1 MTSARNVVKWVLP
14 FVVSAGIL
22 AVLISRIDTRGLLD
36 RMTLDVALVLV
47 PAMLAYAA
55 LTLWIE
61 ATSLVRLVPV
71 SRNVFSLWT
80 AARVKAASYLIY
92 IINYALGAGS
102 LTLLLKRRSGLGL
115 SEAGGIVML
124 VALFDLAFLLLI
136 ATVGAALFGTEAAM
150 LRAGVIASAGI
161 GLVGGFV
168 VLRTPRPLG
177 PLERLRSMALFRAA
191 RTSSLGLLIELA
203 ILRFLFVSSF
213 LSVAWATLMAF
224 DIQVPVG
231 DVVVNIAI
239 VALISTLPIAVA
251 GLGTGQAAF
260 VFMFR
265 QWADEETLLACS
277 LAFSAGLILTRA
289 GIGFACSQ
297 EFVREALAAA
307 RSTDA

>member
-1 MTSARNVVKWVLP
+1 VGTVRKVLKWVLP

-22 AVLISRIDTRGLLD
+22 AFLLSRIETRGLLG
-36 RMTLDVALVLV
+36 RMTFDVAVVLV
-47 PAMLAYAA
+47 PAMLAYAG

-61 ATSLVRLVPV
+61 ATSLVRLVPI
-71 SRNVFSLWT
+71 SRDVFGLWT

-102 LTLLLKRRSGLGL
+102 LTLLLRRRAGLAL

-124 VALFDLAFLLLI
+124 VALFDLGFLLLI
-136 ATVGAALFGTEAAM
+136 ATLGAALYGTEAAT
-150 LRAGVIASAGI
+150 LRAGVIAGAGI

-203 ILRFLFVSSF
+203 MLRLLFVLSF

-224 DIQVPVG
+224 DIRVPIG

-265 QWADEETLLACS
+265 QWGDQETLLACS

-307 RSTDA
+307 RETDT

>member
-1 MTSARNVVKWVLP
+1 MSVRQVLKWVLP

-22 AVLISRIDTRGLLD
+22 AFLLRRIDTRGLLG

-55 LTLWIE
+55 VTLWIE
-61 ATSLVRLVPV
+61 ATTLVRLVPA
-71 SRNVFSLWT
+71 SHDVFNRWT
-80 AARVKAASYLIY
+80 AARIKAASYLLY
-92 IINYALGAGS
+92 ILNYALGAGS
-102 LTLLLKRRSGLGL
+102 LTLLLRRRSGLAL

-124 VALFDLAFLLLI
+124 VALFDLGFLLLI
-136 ATVGAALFGTEAAM
+136 ATVGAALFGTEATT
-150 LRAGVIASAGI
+150 LRAGVIASASI

-168 VLRTPRPLG
+168 LLRTPRSLG
-177 PLERLRSMALFRAA
+177 PLERLRSLALFRAA

-203 ILRFLFVSSF
+203 MLRLVFVSSF

-231 DVVVNIAI
+231 DVVVNITI

-260 VFMFR
+260 IVMFR
-265 QWADEETLLACS
+265 QWADQETLLACS

-289 GIGFACSQ
+289 GIGFVCSQ

-307 RSTDA
+307 RETDA